1 MGMRKKRI
9 VLFRRLLVA
18 AVFAAVLVVLFF
30 GGRAVFGAV
39 RGLLS
44 KGAAAPGE
52 PRYNGEP
59 VSVKEYINDD
69 LDRPAVDWN
78 LMLVSEQYP
87 LAEGY
92 VPVLATVRTRW
103 QVDERIADAVERM
116 LDDCKEAGFNPIIC
130 SAFRSVGKQG
140 ELFADRMSRSQQG
153 GLDQEAAMQDAA
165 EIVAVPGSSEHHTGL
180 ALDIVSYDYQL
191 LDEGQERTPE
201 NQWLREH
208 CADYG
213 FIVRYPDGKTTETGI
228 IYEPWHF
235 RYVGKKAAR
244 EIMEEG
250 LTLEEYLGAVPENGG
265 KK

>member
-18 AVFAAVLVVLFF
+18 AVFAAVLVVLLF

-103 QVDERIADAVERM
+103 QVDERI
-116 LDDCKEAGFNPIIC
+116 
-130 SAFRSVGKQG
+130 
-140 ELFADRMSRSQQG
+140 
-153 GLDQEAAMQDAA
+153 
-165 EIVAVPGSSEHHTGL
+165 EIGRAHV
-180 ALDIVSYDYQL
+180 
-191 LDEGQERTPE
+191 
-201 NQWLREH
+201 
-208 CADYG
+208 
-213 FIVRYPDGKTTETGI
+213 
-228 IYEPWHF
+228 
-235 RYVGKKAAR
+235 
-244 EIMEEG
+244 
-250 LTLEEYLGAVPENGG
+250 
-265 KK
+265 